1 MEKGTMFKLTEAY
14 SEFGRSTD
22 CSKLDR
28 FPGVYRLIYTLSL
41 GGCGVPEEKIEDE
54 LQKIESLSTSE
65 IMLLGI
71 DMLTYPFILIGIH
84 KSILYGGMKYTGR
97 LIVLGRRALL
107 TAGYSNPEEWL
118 EFYNGL
124 YLVLNGVINTEYYPI
139 ALSLFSDGIRC
150 EEEKGSYKCKV
161 LATLGDLERYGEIRD
176 APVRRKSYLY
186 YAIDKDLE
194 YISKK
199 FDFDEKL
206 ERYKKALEKYDINK
220 PSFVSSVM
228 YYITG
233 SFLKKTFDDYIK
245 EKRKEIVRRERA
257 VPVPLLLNKDGG
269 PKRQIFKG
277 TAPDDVFDG

>member
-1 MEKGTMFKLTEAY
+1 MEKGTMFKLSKAY
-14 SEFGRSTD
+14 SEFGSSTD
-22 CSKLDR
+22 CSKIEQ
-28 FPGVYRLIYTLSL
+28 FPGVYRLIYTLSF

-71 DMLTYPFILIGIH
+71 NTLTYPFILIGIH
-84 KSILYGGMKYTGR
+84 KSILYGRMKYTWR

-124 YLVLNGVINTEYYPI
+124 YLTLRDKTDTESYTSMF
-139 ALSLFSDGIRC
+139 ALISDGILFSDGIKC

-161 LATLGDLERYGEIRD
+161 LATLGDLERYEEIRD

-194 YISKK
+194 FISKK

-220 PSFVSSVM
+220 PGLASSVM
-228 YYITG
+228 YYVTG
-233 SFLKKTFDDYIK
+233 SFLKKTFTDYVK
-245 EKRKEIVRRERA
+245 EKRKEIVERERV
-257 VPVPLLLNKDGG
+257 VPVPLLLNKDSG
-269 PKRQIFKG
+269 PKR
-277 TAPDDVFDG
+277 

>member
-1 MEKGTMFKLTEAY
+1 MEKGIMFKLTKAY
-14 SEFGRSTD
+14 SEFGSSTD
-22 CSKLDR
+22 CSKLEQ
-28 FPGVYRLIYTLSL
+28 FPGIYRLIYTLSF
-41 GGCGVPEEKIEDE
+41 GGCGVPEDE
-54 LQKIESLSTSE
+54 MENKLENIGSLSTSE
-65 IMLLGI
+65 ITLLGI
-71 DMLTYPFILIGIH
+71 NTLAYPFILIGIH

-107 TAGYSNPEEWL
+107 TVGYSNPEEWL

-124 YLVLNGVINTEYYPI
+124 YITLRGKTDTESYTSMFALVSDGM
-139 ALSLFSDGIRC
+139 LFSDGIKC

-161 LATLGDLERYGEIRD
+161 LATLGDLERYEEIRD

-206 ERYKKALEKYDINK
+206 EKYKKALEKYDINK
-220 PSFVSSVM
+220 PSLVSSVM

-233 SFLKKTFDDYIK
+233 SFLKKTFTDYVK
-245 EKRKEIVRRERA
+245 EKREGIVKRRRV
-257 VPVPLLLNKDGG
+257 VPVPLLLNENRG
-269 PKRQIFKG
+269 PKRR
-277 TAPDDVFDG
+277 